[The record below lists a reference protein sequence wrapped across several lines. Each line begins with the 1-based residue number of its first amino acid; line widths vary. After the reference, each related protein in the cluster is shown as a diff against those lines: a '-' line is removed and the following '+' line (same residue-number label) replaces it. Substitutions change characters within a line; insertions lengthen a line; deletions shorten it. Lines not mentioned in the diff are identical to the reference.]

1 MASQLL
7 RSLTIFW
14 LAFRLLVDYLWL
26 DFSSRFRSD
35 AAQRAADQR
44 AFARWGRMMRRA
56 AIKLGGVIIK
66 VGQFL
71 STRADMLPDV
81 FTKELASLQDAV
93 PSAPFAAVK
102 RQMEDEL
109 GAPLNTFFAVVE
121 EAPLASASLGQ
132 VHRATLKE
140 GQVVAIKV
148 LRPGIERLVAVD
160 LAALRRVLGWAKRW
174 TALGRRF
181 DLDAVM
187 DEFETTT
194 LREMDYLQEAEH
206 IRKFRHNLRAVPGVD
221 VPFPFDNLVTRRTLV
236 MEYIDGM
243 KLTERDRLQAAGI
256 NSVELAHR
264 LVDAY
269 LQQVLVD
276 GFVHVDPHPGNLLV
290 RPDGT
295 VVLLDFGMVAS
306 ITAKDK
312 KGVADLATGL
322 LTRNLDNAVQ
332 ALRDLEVL
340 RPHADAEVL
349 KQALALIL
357 DRFQGTKLEMG
368 PEFDRFLVQ
377 FREWLYEEPLQF
389 PSRYIFLFRA
399 VGLLVGLAV
408 GLDPNIDWVGVC
420 KERALPMLTQATAG
434 PSSSDSDQG
443 FNWKKTLQDLVG
455 PSVTAALG
463 VAWKEV
469 SAAGMSLVRVPTQ
482 LEHVLQKADSGALKV
497 QVDLGDVSAQL
508 ARNGSR
514 SAWSV
519 VAAGAGIAGAMLRV
533 GGFALEAKVAWGVAG
548 FALLLLL
555 LNSRSGGGGRRR
567 GSFHGKARR
576 SR

>member
-1 MASQLL
+1 MLL

-14 LAFRLLVDYLWL
+14 LAFRLLIDYLWL
-26 DFSSRFRSD
+26 DFTGRFRSTR
-35 AAQRAADQR
+35 AQREADQR
-44 AFARWGRMMRRA
+44 AFARWGRMLRKV
-56 AIKLGGVIIK
+56 AIKMGGVIIK

-93 PSAPFAAVK
+93 PSAPFTAVK
-102 RQMEDEL
+102 RQVEEEL
-109 GAPLNTFFAVVE
+109 GAPLGTFFSE
-121 EAPLASASLGQ
+121 FDEKPLASASLGQ
-132 VHRATLKE
+132 VHRAVLQE
-140 GQVVAIKV
+140 GQQVAVKV
-148 LRPGIERLVAVD
+148 LRPGIERLVQTD
-160 LAALRRVLGWAKRW
+160 LGALRRVLRWVKRW
-174 TALGRRF
+174 TALGQRF

-221 VPFPFDNLVTRRTLV
+221 VPFPFDNLVSRRTLV
-236 MEYIDGM
+236 MEYIEGM

-256 NSVELAHR
+256 NSVDLANR

-340 RPHADAEVL
+340 RPHADAAVL
-349 KQALALIL
+349 KQALTFLL
-357 DRFQGTKLEMG
+357 DRFQGTKMEVG

-389 PSRYIFLFRA
+389 PSRYIFLGRA

-408 GLDPNIDWVGVC
+408 GLDPNMDWVGVV
-420 KERALPMLTQATAG
+420 KERALPLLTQATGSANDSNDEAG
-434 PSSSDSDQG
+434 AGGWQ
-443 FNWKKTLQDLVG
+443 KRLMDLIG
-455 PSVTAALG
+455 PKAAAALG

-469 SAAGMSLVRVPTQ
+469 SASGLSLLRVPAQ
-482 LEHVLQKADSGALKV
+482 LEHVLQKADAGNLQV
-497 QVDLGDVSAQL
+497 RVDLGPVSDQL

-514 SAWSV
+514 TAWAV
-519 VAAGAGIAGAMLRV
+519 VAAGAGITGAMLRV
-533 GGFALEAKVAWGVAG
+533 GGFPLEAKVAWGIAG
-548 FALLLLL
+548 FALLVLLMV
-555 LNSRSGGGGRRR
+555 SRSGGGGGRRR
-567 GSFHGKARR
+567 TSFHGKSRR
-576 SR
+576 